1 MARLRKARPAKS
13 RPSSRRTQ
21 KQAASGSKVI
31 LRKLGKVQQVS
42 TKLREDSYL
51 SPERRR
57 IPFTV

>member
-1 MARLRKARPAKS
+1 MARLTKARPAKS
-13 RPSSRRTQ
+13 RPSSRRR
-21 KQAASGSKVI
+21 KREKASGTKVI
-31 LRKLGKVQQVS
+31 LRKLGTVQQVS